1 MEHISIV
8 AETLFHVG
16 PLPITNTM
24 LTGWVV
30 SLLLILVAVLVSR
43 SIREIPGT
51 LQNIAEKVIE
61 ELLKFFETIAGKRE
75 TAERFFPIVATIF
88 LFVLISNWIG
98 VLPGLSAIGIREIQD
113 GHETFMP
120 LLRSVHSDINMTLV
134 LALIVV
140 VLSHIYGLY
149 TVGVKHHL
157 GKFITFKNPIALFTG
172 VLEIISELSKII
184 SLSFRLFGN
193 VFAGEVLLIIIGSL
207 VPYIAPVP
215 FLGLELFVGFIQAII
230 FATLAMLAFSS
241 FTRTDSGH

>member
-16 PLPITNTM
+16 PLPVTNTM
-24 LTGWVV
+24 LTGWVI
-30 SLLLILVAVLVSR
+30 SLLLILVAVLVSKN
-43 SIREIPGT
+43 IKQIPGA
-51 LQNIAEKVIE
+51 LQNIAETVIE
-61 ELLKFFETIAGKRE
+61 QLLKFLETVAGGRE

-88 LFVLISNWIG
+88 FFVLTANWLG
-98 VLPGLSAIGIREIQD
+98 VLPGLSAIGI
-113 GHETFMP
+113 HESTGTIIP
-120 LLRSVHSDINMTLV
+120 LFRSVHSDINMTLA
-134 LALIVV
+134 LALITV

-157 GKFITFKNPIALFTG
+157 GKFINFKSPLALFTG

-193 VFAGEVLLIIIGSL
+193 IFAGEVLLIIMGSL

-215 FLGLELFVGFIQAII
+215 FLGLELFVGFIQALI
-230 FATLAMLAFSS
+230 FATLAMVAFSS
-241 FTRTDSGH
+241 FTRAEAH